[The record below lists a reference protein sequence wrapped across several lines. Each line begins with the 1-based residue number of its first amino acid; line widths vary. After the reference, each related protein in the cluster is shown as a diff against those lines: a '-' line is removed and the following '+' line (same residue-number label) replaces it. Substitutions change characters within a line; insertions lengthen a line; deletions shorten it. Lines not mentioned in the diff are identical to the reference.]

1 MKQKTLSKISKR
13 KYRVEDNCI
22 YKGNKKICNFYIKN
36 LCINYHL
43 DRAISF
49 TIELKSDA
57 KKKEATFPMCYMNN
71 PSGWLYYG
79 FDSYD
84 FYSIVGKN
92 EFDRTINEIIG
103 MMKNRGECTNI
114 DEEMGWR
121 FRGVNTKNLR
131 KEDVTVFSDFDDLSD
146 VFYREDKRRP
156 LDYIQKYAKFADENI
171 SNVLFSYLLLALL
184 SSFDLLDYNI
194 RLNFAIALTG
204 GNEFIRRKV
213 ALFFTNVFERNLAF
227 GKNDYNMTHIMSSDS
242 FAEIRFKTEFVKDC
256 VLIALEPDKKHLN
269 YLINDIYSKRVMD
282 ENHPVRNMCLITTEK
297 LEKVNG
303 NIINIRLPEEYDFE
317 KMDEYFDADNPATS
331 KEDSLMDSIYYYL
344 NLLMGKL
351 ATNTVYVN
359 EKFYEYINDDY
370 TPGYFAPV
378 PETGEEAAVLLSF
391 AYWLYMSEYHEN
403 ADEKTKDDIEFSMW
417 GIYNAVEKAFLSN
430 GESENTEIEKVK
442 SLCSV
447 IDAFF
452 TNSKNKKRLMR
463 IGEPWV
469 SDDIRMWYDDECL
482 YIKADNIKE
491 MLSWRRKKETF
502 GIKIKVILA
511 ENKLIKT
518 YTKKDGKPEYSIHIQ
533 RNLFAEPENS
543 KGDEIKINKKTQAR
557 YIAFDRKRCRSY
569 GLFENI
575 ETAIIEKDKE
585 IEKKKL

>member
-1 MKQKTLSKISKR
+1 MKQKTLSKISKE

-22 YKGNKKICNFYIKN
+22 YEGNKKICNFHIKN

-43 DRAISF
+43 NRAISF

-57 KKKEATFPMCYMNN
+57 GKKEATIPMCYMNN

-84 FYSIVGKN
+84 FYSIVGKT
-92 EFDRTINEIIG
+92 EFDNTINEIIG
-103 MMKNRGECTNI
+103 IMKKSGECTNI

-121 FRGVNTKNLR
+121 FRGVSIKNLNI
-131 KEDVTVFSDFDDLSD
+131 EDVTAFSEFDNFSKVL
-146 VFYREDKRRP
+146 YQEDKNKP
-156 LDYIQKYAKFADENI
+156 FDYIQEYAKFTDENI

-204 GNEFIRRKV
+204 GNEFIRRKT
-213 ALFFTNVFERNLAF
+213 ALFFTNVFKRNLTF
-227 GKNDYNMTHIMSSDS
+227 GRNDYNMTHIMNSDS

-256 VLIALEPDKKHLN
+256 VLIAFEPDKKHLN
-269 YLINDIYSKRVMD
+269 YLMNDIYSKRAID
-282 ENHPVRNMCLITTEK
+282 AEHPARNMCLITTER
-297 LEKVNG
+297 LEKTNG
-303 NIINIRLPEEYDFE
+303 NIINVRLPEEYDLG
-317 KMDEYFDADNPATS
+317 KLDEYFDVENPAVS

-344 NLLMGKL
+344 NVLMGKL

-370 TPGYFAPV
+370 TPGCFDIV

-403 ADEKTKDDIEFSMW
+403 ADEETKNDIEFSVW

-430 GESENTEIEKVK
+430 GESENTEIEKVERV
-442 SLCSV
+442 CSV
-447 IDAFF
+447 IDSFF
-452 TNSKNKKRLMR
+452 VSNKNKKKLMR
-463 IGEPWV
+463 IGEPWI
-469 SDDIRMWYDDECL
+469 SDDIRMWYDDEYL

-491 MLSWRRKKETF
+491 MLRWNRRKYTF

-533 RNLFAEPENS
+533 KNLFAEPENS

-557 YIAFDRKRCRSY
+557 YIAFDRKMCCYYR
-569 GLFENI
+569 LFENI
-575 ETAIIEKDKE
+575 EAAIIEKDKE